1 MELMK
6 NLLEK
11 SLTILVAVLLPIV
24 IMMFSLEATAF
35 DESFYADM
43 HKELNISEVVG
54 TDADG
59 LAEISS
65 KVIDYLRNQTD
76 SLDMK
81 AEINGEIVEV
91 FGEREKLHMLDVKK
105 LFMGGFYL
113 RNVLLAFVFLSL
125 FILYAMDEQKM
136 KKPGKAILSSGFTL
150 IVISLAL
157 VAMVFTDFQKYF
169 IIFHKIFFRNELWIL
184 YPETDVLI
192 QMLPI
197 EFFVSIVKRTVYIFI
212 AQYVIMM
219 GIVYVLMNRPKKS

>member
-1 MELMK
+1 
-6 NLLEK
+6 
-11 SLTILVAVLLPIV
+11 
-24 IMMFSLEATAF
+24 
-35 DESFYADM
+35 
-43 HKELNISEVVG
+43 
-54 TDADG
+54 
-59 LAEISS
+59 
-65 KVIDYLRNQTD
+65 
-76 SLDMK
+76 MK

-219 GIVYVLMNRPKKS
+219 GIVYVLMKRPKKS